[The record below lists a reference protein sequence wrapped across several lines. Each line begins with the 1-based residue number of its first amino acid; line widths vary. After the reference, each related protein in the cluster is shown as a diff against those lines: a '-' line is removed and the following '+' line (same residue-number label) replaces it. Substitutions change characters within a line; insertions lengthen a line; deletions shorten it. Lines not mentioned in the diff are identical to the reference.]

1 MEKRNKRQ
9 NRRNRAMR
17 ISLLDSLAGII
28 ENKNFLD
35 DELQEDYV
43 ERMAA

>member
-1 MEKRNKRQ
+1 MEARNKRM

-28 ENKNFLD
+28 ENKNFVD
-35 DELQEDYV
+35 DETYEDYV